1 MLPTDTN
8 KELGNVVSSPLFRR
22 FLAPIVLTIVGFALG
37 VYFFAVPYIKEKVY
51 ALEENSVQTNLNNI
65 QSLITSNY
73 LAMEAHRKTVTEA
86 HKREL
91 KNIILFTEAYLK
103 NKFEQVSSGVI
114 TEDEAQWSTL
124 EELRAFR
131 YGKDD
136 FIWVADY
143 NGFYLSHPDP
153 KKNMEDY
160 TEVRDVFGNYVLTP
174 LIQKAIEHEEGYHTY
189 WGQRLTDDLPAEK
202 LAYARLFPQWEWI
215 IGTEVFV
222 DDLEAEILVR
232 KEKMIEELR
241 LILKQIVIGKTGYMY
256 IFDSWHNIIIHPDPA
271 LENTDMSAVIN
282 PITKNRLL
290 DDLVTVSRTRNHK
303 LTALS
308 NTATDKEHFI
318 YEQINWV
325 KHVDGFDWYIVASVT
340 TDELNQSSYLLR
352 NKILLLTG
360 IVVALSIVLVSVMV
374 GRLLL
379 PVRKLSRVA
388 SLVTEGDL
396 TARCTIEGHDEISF
410 LAKTFN
416 TMVGR
421 LKSNID
427 DLDQKVMER
436 TQALDTANQDLLLTV
451 GQLEQHNQEVTEL
464 NRLAERLQSCHGL
477 EETYPVVAEA
487 MAVLFPQASGT
498 LYMAQPMG
506 GGDGFEPVIQW
517 GGHTFP
523 GTTLSKEG
531 CLAFGNYRILM
542 THDPLPGS
550 CCLHIDPTVKHL
562 SLCLPLFGHNDAIGL
577 IHLLFDQWGYY
588 TTLGVE
594 EERQTEH
601 WRRLATSVTD
611 HLAMAMAN
619 LKLRD
624 RLQNLSVRDGLTG
637 LFNRRYM
644 EETLNREF
652 KLAERSG
659 HPIGVIILDVDFFK
673 KFNDTYGHEAGDI
686 VLVELAKLLSGSVRK
701 GDVVCRYGGEEFVI
715 ILPGPPPD
723 AAIERAEL
731 VRARVENELRIEYQ
745 GHSIRVTISLG
756 AASYPIHGQT
766 PDKVLKA
773 ADNALYKA
781 KESGRNRA
789 VEAG

>member
-1 MLPTDTN
+1 MTKSNSNNT
-8 KELGNVVSSPLFRR
+8 ELGSVLRSPLFRR
-22 FLAPIVLTIVGFALG
+22 FVAPIVVTIVGFAL
-37 VYFFAVPYIKEKVY
+37 VLYLFAVPYIKEKVY
-51 ALEENSVQTNLNNI
+51 SLEEKSVQTNLNNI

-73 LAMEAHRKTVTEA
+73 LAVEAHRKTVTEA

-91 KNIILFTEAYLK
+91 KNIILFTDTYLK
-103 NKFEQVSSGVI
+103 NMVEQVASGVLN
-114 TEDEAQWSTL
+114 EDQAQMRAL
-124 EELRAFR
+124 EELRDFR

-160 TEVRDVFGNYVLTP
+160 SEVRDVFGNYVLTP
-174 LIQKAIEHEEGYHTY
+174 LLQKAIEHEEGYHTY
-189 WGQRLTDDLPAEK
+189 WGQRPSDNLPAEK
-202 LAYARLFPQWEWI
+202 LAYARLFPQWEWV

-232 KEKMIEELR
+232 KEKMIDELR
-241 LILKQIVIGKTGYMY
+241 TILKQIVIGKSGYMY
-256 IFDSWHNIIIHPDPA
+256 IFDSWHNIIIHPDST

-282 PITKNRLL
+282 PITKNKLV
-290 DDLVTVSRTRNHK
+290 DDLITVSRTKDHK
-303 LTALS
+303 LTAMG
-308 NTATDKEHFI
+308 NTTADKEHFTH
-318 YEQINWV
+318 EQINWV
-325 KHVDGFDWYIVASVT
+325 KHVDGFDWYIVASVN
-340 TDELNQSSYLLR
+340 TDELNQSSDLLR
-352 NKILLLTG
+352 NKILLLTA
-360 IVVALSIVLVSVMV
+360 VVIGLSIVLISWLV

-388 SLVTEGDL
+388 SLVTEGNL
-396 TARCTIEGHDEISF
+396 TARCSVEGHDEITF
-410 LAKTFN
+410 LAETFN
-416 TMVGR
+416 VMVGR

-436 TQALDTANQDLLLTV
+436 TQALDAANQDLLLTV
-451 GQLEQHNQEVTEL
+451 GQLEQHNHEVTEL
-464 NRLAERLQSCHGL
+464 NRLAEQLQSCHGL
-477 EETYPVVAEA
+477 EETYLVVADSLTA
-487 MAVLFPQASGT
+487 LFPQASGS
-498 LYMAQPMG
+498 LYMAQPIG
-506 GGDGFEPVIQW
+506 EGVGFEPVIQW
-517 GGHTFP
+517 GEHKFSTSP
-523 GTTLSKEG
+523 LASDE
-531 CLAFGNYRILM
+531 CLAFTNYRILV
-542 THDPLPGS
+542 TPDPSHTP
-550 CCLHIDPTVKHL
+550 CCQHIDPSVHHL
-562 SLCLPLFGHNDAIGL
+562 SFCLPLFGHNDAIGL
-577 IHLLFDQWGYY
+577 IHLLFDQWGFA
-588 TTLGVE
+588 TFGPD

-652 KLAERSG
+652 KLAERSN

-715 ILPGPPPD
+715 ILPGPPQQ
-723 AAIERAEL
+723 AAIERAEI
-731 VRARVENELRIEYQ
+731 VRARVEEELRINYQ
-745 GHSIRVTISLG
+745 GHGIRVTISLG
-756 AASYPIHGQT
+756 AAFYPAHGQT
-766 PDKVLKA
+766 PDQVLKA
-773 ADNALYKA
+773 ADTALYRA

-789 VEAG
+789 VEAS